1 VTRFRLL
8 PPEGAPPVKLTEG
21 KPVVIGRSQDCTVV
35 VADKLVSSRHAIV
48 EVGPKGPVIRDLE
61 SKNGTWVNGQ
71 QLLKPRLLEAGDEI
85 AVGRKILRI
94 AAEPPEAKVEFMEE
108 EGDEQQIFAS
118 LDGTDLKLEEANR
131 ILAILHGMGELL
143 LDVDDED
150 DLCSVLIDLVFDV
163 LPADRACVI
172 LLDPDG
178 SLVNRAA
185 RARTLAREKMDVSR
199 TIVTKVIEEKV
210 SLFTSDA
217 ATDERFTAGESI
229 IMQGIR
235 AAMCAPIRGRQDVL
249 GALYADTQVQT
260 GAFAREDLELLTTLG
275 VQGGIAVDNLRLTK
289 ENLEAERLAAIGG
302 VVAGLSHDI
311 RNVLGA
317 LKTGSFLMNQFVE
330 ESESGDVKE
339 AWEIFRHGTDTIG
352 VMVEDMVSYSKERK
366 LEVVP
371 TSLNQL
377 VELVTARLAARAR
390 EEGVVLSTE
399 LSPEAEEVPLDAPS
413 IDRALTNLL
422 TNALDALG
430 DGGGNVTARTEVQG
444 DEVCL
449 EVRDDGCGIPAENV
463 DHIFDLLF
471 STKGSKGTGFGLAVT
486 KKIAEEHGGRVECE
500 SELGVG
506 TSFRLRLPRG

>member
-1 VTRFRLL
+1 
-8 PPEGAPPVKLTEG
+8 
-21 KPVVIGRSQDCTVV
+21 
-35 VADKLVSSRHAIV
+35 
-48 EVGPKGPVIRDLE
+48 
-61 SKNGTWVNGQ
+61 
-71 QLLKPRLLEAGDEI
+71 
-85 AVGRKILRI
+85 
-94 AAEPPEAKVEFMEE
+94 
-108 EGDEQQIFAS
+108 
-118 LDGTDLKLEEANR
+118 
-131 ILAILHGMGELL
+131 
-143 LDVDDED
+143 
-150 DLCSVLIDLVFDV
+150 
-163 LPADRACVI
+163 
-172 LLDPDG
+172 
-178 SLVNRAA
+178 
-185 RARTLAREKMDVSR
+185 
-199 TIVTKVIEEKV
+199 
-210 SLFTSDA
+210 
-217 ATDERFTAGESI
+217 
-229 IMQGIR
+229 
-235 AAMCAPIRGRQDVL
+235 
-249 GALYADTQVQT
+249 
-260 GAFAREDLELLTTLG
+260 
-275 VQGGIAVDNLRLTK
+275 
-289 ENLEAERLAAIGG
+289 
-302 VVAGLSHDI
+302 
-311 RNVLGA
+311 
-317 LKTGSFLMNQFVE
+317 
-330 ESESGDVKE
+330 
-339 AWEIFRHGTDTIG
+339 
-352 VMVEDMVSYSKERK
+352 MVEDMVSYSKERK